1 MDGEYT
7 ILVIDSDGSEERK
20 EFDNA
25 EDYDFVF
32 ADYCGYG
39 YYCRDF
45 GNYAIVE
52 WVGEVE

>member
-1 MDGEYT
+1 MDREYT
-7 ILVIDSDGSEERK
+7 IIVIDSDGSEERK

-25 EDYDFVF
+25 KDYGFVF